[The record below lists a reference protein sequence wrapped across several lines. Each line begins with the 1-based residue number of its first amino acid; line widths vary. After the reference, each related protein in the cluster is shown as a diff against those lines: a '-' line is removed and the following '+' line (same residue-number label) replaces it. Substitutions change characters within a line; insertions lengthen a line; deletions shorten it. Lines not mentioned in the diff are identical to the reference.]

1 MKISRKVPSILIAI
15 SWFLAFAF
23 TSAQAAPVATEQ
35 IRTTVDQALLVLRD
49 PNLRTTGKL
58 KERREQLRQILF
70 ARFDFNEMAK
80 RALGTEW
87 RRRSP
92 AEQEEFTRLFTEL
105 LERSYTETIESYSNE
120 KIVYLNEKQDRG
132 FANVSSKILTSKGQE
147 YSIEYKAHLVE
158 NDWKVY
164 DVVVENISMVN
175 NFRSQFSRVLNT
187 SSYEELLRRLKAKAE
202 VSAEKK

>member
-105 LERSYTETIESYSNE
+105 LERSYMETIESYSNE

-147 YSIEYKAHLVE
+147 YSIEYKAQLVE

-202 VSAEKK
+202 LSAEKK

>member
-1 MKISRKVPSILIAI
+1 MKTSRKVPSILIAI

-23 TSAQAAPVATEQ
+23 TSAQAAPLATEQ

-87 RRRSP
+87 RRRTP

-147 YSIEYKAHLVE
+147 YSIEYKAQLVE

-202 VSAEKK
+202 LSAEKK